1 MIRLFDIG
9 IYPPVRSIFEQSPLV
24 IACGAN
30 SALPLGCTMGT
41 VSAEIDFFLGGGW
54 SLGVTDVGILGTDLS
69 RGMVVVITL
78 GVSSATELRVV
89 CPLVGGEER
98 EPGEDSPPC
107 EVLALVVVR
116 GDTRPTCSVC

>member
-1 MIRLFDIG
+1 MFDRG
-9 IYPPVRSIFEQSPLV
+9 IYPPVRSMFERSLLV
-24 IACGAN
+24 IACDTN

-41 VSAEIDFFLGGGW
+41 FSAEIDFFLGGGW

-69 RGMVVVITL
+69 IGMVVE
-78 GVSSATELRVV
+78 SSATELRVV

-116 GDTRPTCSVC
+116 GDTRPTYSVS

>member
-1 MIRLFDIG
+1 MFK
-9 IYPPVRSIFEQSPLV
+9 QSPLE
-24 IACGAN
+24 IACGTS
-30 SALPLGCTMGT
+30 SALPLGFTMGT
-41 VSAEIDFFLGGGW
+41 VSADIDFFLGGGW

-69 RGMVVVITL
+69 LGIVVVITL
-78 GVSSATELRVV
+78 GEYSATELRVV

-116 GDTRPTCSVC
+116 GDTRPTCSVS